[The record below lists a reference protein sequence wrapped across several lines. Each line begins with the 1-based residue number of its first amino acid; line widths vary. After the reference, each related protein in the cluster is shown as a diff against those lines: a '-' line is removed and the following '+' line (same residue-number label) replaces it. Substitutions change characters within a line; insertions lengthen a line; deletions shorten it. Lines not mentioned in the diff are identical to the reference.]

1 MKKFKYLIAL
11 LFLTQLL
18 ASANYNDIYIADI
31 QYDWIDK
38 TMVEK
43 EAIISEIRDI
53 IFEDDVTE
61 RKDLKSQFKD
71 ILKDKDHLDHY
82 YAASAGYEEYGDY
95 NISAF
100 YYGKRKHIYMY
111 ALQDKKDLSKAYYY
125 DALGRLK
132 YVSGAREE
140 ALRRLGIERVSDL
153 LLHIPHFPGHI
164 AGGEKRNGGPDQ
176 RQGRHSPVFPHD
188 DQECSQKV
196 DGRVHHGGEKG
207 QHPIGHHPRVPVDA
221 VEKIS
226 RLVVL

>member
-1 MKKFKYLIAL
+1 MKKFKYLIAV

-18 ASANYNDIYIADI
+18 TFANYNDIYIADI

-53 IFEDDVTE
+53 IFEDDVIE
-61 RKDLKSQFKD
+61 RKDLKSQFKN
-71 ILKDKDHLDHY
+71 ILKDKEHLDHY

-132 YVSGAREE
+132 YVDFIYGEYPEYPYYSIQYRISGKPISA
-140 ALRRLGIERVSDL
+140 IYFVSKDTQYL
-153 LLHIPHFPGHI
+153 F
-164 AGGEKRNGGPDQ
+164 EPD
-176 RQGRHSPVFPHD
+176 GTFKGVWYKHNLYDEHSEVILT
-188 DQECSQKV
+188 
-196 DGRVHHGGEKG
+196 RT
-207 QHPIGHHPRVPVDA
+207 A
-221 VEKIS
+221 Y
-226 RLVVL
+226 

>member
-132 YVSGAREE
+132 YVDFIYGEYPEYPYYSIQYRISGKPISA
-140 ALRRLGIERVSDL
+140 IYFVSKDTQYL
-153 LLHIPHFPGHI
+153 F
-164 AGGEKRNGGPDQ
+164 EPD
-176 RQGRHSPVFPHD
+176 GTFKGVWYKHNLYDEHSEVILT
-188 DQECSQKV
+188 
-196 DGRVHHGGEKG
+196 RT
-207 QHPIGHHPRVPVDA
+207 A
-221 VEKIS
+221 Y
-226 RLVVL
+226 